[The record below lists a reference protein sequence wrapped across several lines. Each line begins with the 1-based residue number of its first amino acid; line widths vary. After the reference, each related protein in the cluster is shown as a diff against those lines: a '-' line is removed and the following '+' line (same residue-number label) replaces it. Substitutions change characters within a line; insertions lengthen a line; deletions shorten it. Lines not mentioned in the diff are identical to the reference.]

1 MPVSVGVP
9 DLLGGG
15 APGEIGFDTGEA
27 GSAAPARLFWS
38 RLRRDRAAVVAL
50 AVVVVL
56 VVVAICAPL
65 VVKLFGAPGPNVR
78 DPGALDSFGAPAGP
92 SSAHLFGV
100 DDFGRDVFSRT
111 VYGARVSLF
120 VGLVGTALAVVL
132 GTALGLVAG
141 WYRGWLDTALQ
152 GLVDVMLSFPV
163 LLLGLGVA
171 SACTFGD
178 GCAGGL
184 IQPGVRTVMLVVVG
198 IGWTVVARLVRGQ
211 VLSLRERD
219 FVQAAR
225 VSGASDRQIL
235 LGEILPNVAGAI
247 IVYSSVMIPQTILL
261 EAALSF
267 LGVGVSPSTP
277 SWGSMIADAA
287 PNFDTQWWYMLAP
300 GVALLVTVMAFNVL
314 GDGVQDALDPTTQR

>member
-1 MPVSVGVP
+1 VSVGVP
-9 DLLGGG
+9 DLLGDRPPGDV
-15 APGEIGFDTGEA
+15 APA
-27 GSAAPARLFWS
+27 GVGDAPARTPAQLFWR
-38 RLRRDRAAVVAL
+38 RLRRDRAALAAL
-50 AVVVVL
+50 GVVVL
-56 VVVAICAPL
+56 LVLVAICAPL
-65 VVKLFGAPGPNVR
+65 VVKAVGAPGPNVR
-78 DPGALDSFGAPAGP
+78 DPQALDAFGSPVGP
-92 SSAHLFGV
+92 SADHLFGV

-132 GTALGLVAG
+132 GVALGLVAG
-141 WYRGWLDTALQ
+141 WYRGWVDTLLQ
-152 GLVDVMLSFPV
+152 GLVDVLLSFPV

-184 IQPGVRTVMLVVVG
+184 VQPGLRTVMLVVVA
-198 IGWTVVARLVRGQ
+198 IGWTVVARVVRGQ
-211 VLSLRERD
+211 VLSLRERE
-219 FVQAAR
+219 FVDAAR
-225 VSGASDRQIL
+225 VSGLSDRRIL
-235 LGEILPNVAGAI
+235 IGEVLPNLLPTV

-287 PNFDTQWWYMLAP
+287 PNFDTQWWYMLFP
-300 GVALLVTVMAFNVL
+300 GLALLVTVMAFNVL
-314 GDGVQDALDPTTQR
+314 GDGVQDALDPTTRR